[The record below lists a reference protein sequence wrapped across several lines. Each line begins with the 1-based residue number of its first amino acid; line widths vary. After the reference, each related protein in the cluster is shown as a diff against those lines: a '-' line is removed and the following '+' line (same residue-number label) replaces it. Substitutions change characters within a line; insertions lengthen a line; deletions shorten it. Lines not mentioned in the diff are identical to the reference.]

1 MTLIL
6 IYQSINNIPFIIY
19 IIVVY
24 LIILWEMLT
33 GYGRSTYI
41 IQDSSL
47 DENHKCTMGIQW
59 DVMIGYLA
67 RMMKNDSG

>member
-1 MTLIL
+1 
-6 IYQSINNIPFIIY
+6 
-19 IIVVY
+19 
-24 LIILWEMLT
+24 MLT